1 YDGVLER
8 VRALPWVESASLGSV
23 VPLSGEGDQTQA
35 RVDGAP
41 PEEAKSV
48 AFFVVAP
55 HYFRT
60 LGIPIAR
67 GREFTDSDTAS
78 SPPAVLI
85 NETLARRFWP
95 RGDAAGSRLRLSG
108 QKNALEVVGVV
119 ADSRFSGLRDDTPP
133 TVFIVQAQ
141 AAALDFADV
150 GSTLTLFVRT
160 ERDAASAAR
169 DLRPLLA
176 QTGVPVGL
184 VQPLEQLHASAAA
197 QERVMSILIAAVAAL
212 ALVISAL
219 GLYGVLSLSL
229 AQRTQEIGVRMAL
242 GATPAHVVRTT
253 MLQGAAL
260 ALAGFGAGSLLILA
274 GRGLLTP
281 FLFGTR
287 VGAPG
292 VWAAVIAFLALT
304 VAAATWLPARRAAG
318 VQPAVTLRHQ

>member
-1 YDGVLER
+1 
-8 VRALPWVESASLGSV
+8 
-23 VPLSGEGDQTQA
+23 
-35 RVDGAP
+35 
-41 PEEAKSV
+41 V
-48 AFFVVAP
+48 AFLIVAP
-55 HYFRT
+55 SYFRT
-60 LGIPIAR
+60 LGIPLSR
-67 GREFTDSDTAS
+67 GREFTDGDTAA
-78 SPPAVLI
+78 SPPVVMI

-95 RGDAAGSRLRLSG
+95 RGDAAGSRLLLSG

-119 ADSRFSGLRDDTPP
+119 ANSRFAGLRDDTPP
-133 TVFIVQAQ
+133 TIFVVQAQ

-150 GSTLTLFVRT
+150 ASNLTLFVRT

-184 VQPLEQLHASAAA
+184 VQPLEQLHAQAAA

-219 GLYGVLSLSL
+219 GLYGVLSLSI

-242 GATPAHVVRTT
+242 GATPGDVVRTT

-260 ALAGFGAGSLLILA
+260 ALAGFVAGSVLLVA
-274 GRGLLTP
+274 GRNLLTP
-281 FLFGTR
+281 LLFGTR

-304 VAAATWLPARRAAG
+304 VAAATWLPARRAAN
-318 VQPAVTLRHQ
+318 VQPALTLRQQ